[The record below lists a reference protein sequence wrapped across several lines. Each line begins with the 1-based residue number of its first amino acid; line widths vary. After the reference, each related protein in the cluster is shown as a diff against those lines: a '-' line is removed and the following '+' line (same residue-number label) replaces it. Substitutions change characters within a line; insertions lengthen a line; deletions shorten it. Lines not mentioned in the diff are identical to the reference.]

1 MSNASADEHDS
12 LNLAGMAGL
21 YALDALEGEE
31 LLKFEA
37 LLATNAE
44 LRDEV
49 AGFRATAGRLS
60 EVSAAMPPAAL
71 RTNVL
76 AQVAMTRQDPPVIR
90 LDERRRASAGRRAL
104 LGAVAAGLI
113 VLAGFGGY
121 AIADN
126 GDATSSELASILARS
141 DAEVVALK
149 GVGDDA
155 AAGRVVVS
163 PEAGKVIVISTSI
176 PPVEPGR
183 TYELWRVDAD
193 GSVHKAGLFEPDGS
207 GKVEAAID
215 VSLDGAIGFAP
226 ELLPAAFGYA
236 LEVSGPDGDLRELGD
251 RWEQGLVL
259 TRIAEECFAE
269 ARAAAADHT

>member
-49 AGFRATAGRLS
+49 AGFRATAARLS

-104 LGAVAAGLI
+104 LGAVAAGLV

-126 GDATSSELASILARS
+126 GDAPASELASILARS
-141 DAEVVALK
+141 DAEVVTLK

-163 PEAGKVIVISTSI
+163 PEAGKVIVISTTI

-207 GKVEAAID
+207 GKVEAAIE
-215 VSLDGAIGFAP
+215 VSLDGAVGLAVTDEP
-226 ELLPAAFGYA
+226 EGGSEQATTPILMQA
-236 LEVSGPDGDLRELGD
+236 EL
-251 RWEQGLVL
+251 
-259 TRIAEECFAE
+259 A
-269 ARAAAADHT
+269 